1 MRKWLILLCALLIFG
16 VVNFSIW
23 QNEQLIKDG
32 ETVLLELAPVDPRSL
47 MQGDY
52 MALRF
57 AMADAIR
64 EKLDSEND
72 SLTGR
77 VIVQLDT
84 DRRASLV
91 GLDQQQPLE
100 DRQLRLQFRLR
111 NGQIKFATNAFFFQE
126 GTGSLYEQAQ
136 YGLFRVGKEGQLM
149 LTHLVDAQLQ
159 MLGQSKPLQH
169 RDASAK
175 H

>member
-1 MRKWLILLCALLIFG
+1 MRKWLILLCTAFILG
-16 VVNFSIW
+16 AVNFGIW
-23 QNEQLIKDG
+23 KNEQLIEHG

-64 EKLDSEND
+64 GKLNSENN

-77 VIVQLDT
+77 VIVKLDA

-91 GLDQQQPLE
+91 GLDTQQPLE
-100 DRQLRLQFRLR
+100 DDQLRLQFRLR
-111 NGQIKFATNAFFFQE
+111 NGQFKFATNAFFFQE
-126 GTGSLYEQAQ
+126 GTGSIYEQAQ

-149 LTHLVDAQLQ
+149 LTHLVDEKLQ
-159 MLGQSKPLQH
+159 TLGQAKPLQPTNTSTQ
-169 RDASAK
+169 R
-175 H
+175 

>member
-1 MRKWLILLCALLIFG
+1 MRKWLILLCAPLILG

-32 ETVLLELAPVDPRSL
+32 ATVFLELAPLDPRSL

-57 AMADAIR
+57 AMAQAIR
-64 EKLDSEND
+64 QQMSDSSEAVSGN
-72 SLTGR
+72 
-77 VIVQLDT
+77 VIVQLDEE
-84 DRRASLV
+84 RRASFV
-91 GLDQQQPLE
+91 ALDQGQPLK
-100 DRQLRLQFRLR
+100 DGQLRVQFRLR

-126 GTGSLYEQAQ
+126 GTGSVYEQAK
-136 YGLFRVGKEGQLM
+136 YGLFRVGVEGQLM
-149 LTHLVDAQLQ
+149 LTHLVDAKLQ
-159 MLGQSKPLQH
+159 KLGQSKPLQ
-169 RDASAK
+169 SAT

>member
-1 MRKWLILLCALLIFG
+1 MRKWLIVLGAFLILG

-23 QNEQLIKDG
+23 QNEQLIKNG

-64 EKLDSEND
+64 GKLHNKNE
-72 SLTGR
+72 SLTGQA
-77 VIVQLDT
+77 IVQLDAQ
-84 DRRASLV
+84 RRASLV
-91 GLDQQQPLE
+91 GLDTQQPLE
-100 DRQLRLQFRLR
+100 DNQLRLQFRLR
-111 NGQIKFATNAFFFQE
+111 NGQIKFATNAFFFEE
-126 GTGSLYEQAQ
+126 GTANLYESAQ
-136 YGLFRVGKEGQLM
+136 YGLFRVAADGALL

-159 MLGQSKPLQH
+159 PLGQTEWLLPIKTTPNH
-169 RDASAK
+169 
-175 H
+175 